1 MNREREREVLE
12 ANEPQPGLDRFYREW
27 NAGNGI
33 AEGLTLRERLLA
45 RARAIEAGDRVTA
58 ALLRS
63 ASDQLGAER
72 AALAEAIV
80 RNMPKPA
87 PSPEGDIVAWLR
99 NFDAEMEEDEENI
112 VDFSRIA
119 DAIAEIERLRAE
131 LRTYTGDGHTLGEH
145 LAREAT

>member
-1 MNREREREVLE
+1 MNRERERERIE
-12 ANEPQPGLDRFYREW
+12 QQDPQPGMSWHDRQW
-27 NAGNGI
+27 NAGAGV
-33 AEGLTLRERLLA
+33 AEGLTLRERLLQ

-58 ALLRS
+58 ALLRA

-80 RNMPKPA
+80 AHMDQRA
-87 PSPEGDIVAWLR
+87 
-99 NFDAEMEEDEENI
+99 
-112 VDFSRIA
+112 A
-119 DAIAEIERLRAE
+119 DEIERLRAE